1 VKKSYLFVTLYPDSL
16 LGFSKD
22 YHTLTHNICGM
33 RKVYF
38 FSLLLVI
45 GLILSQIVPH
55 LLGDNFEAFKSV
67 TDSLL
72 YISLAFIMINVGREF
87 EINKNQWRSY
97 TVDYLVAMGAAAIPW
112 ILVALYYIFAVAP
125 PELQIWKNIDVWKE
139 TFLLSRYAAP
149 TSAGILFTMLAAAG
163 LSYTWVYK
171 KVQVLAIFDDLDTI
185 LLMIPLQILMIGMR
199 WQMFVILAVA
209 VLLIWLGWKKMNSY
223 GFRHDWKAILF
234 FSVLLFVV
242 FHGIYLIST
251 HFYGKD
257 GGIHIEIL
265 LPAFILGVIMKT
277 DHSVKPD
284 KTELRIADAISYLF
298 MVLVG
303 LSMPLFLGI
312 DFVEVAENSSSHI
325 SHLPMLPWGTIAL
338 HVFIVTIISNL
349 GKLFPLAF
357 YRDRK
362 LGERL
367 AVSIGM
373 FTRGEVGAG
382 VLFIAIGYQMS
393 GVLLIIS
400 VLAMCLN
407 LLFTGF
413 FIGYAKKLAMKSAQ
427 VELAGEA
434 EW

>member
-1 VKKSYLFVTLYPDSL
+1 
-16 LGFSKD
+16 
-22 YHTLTHNICGM
+22 M
-33 RKVYF
+33 RKVYI
-38 FSLLLVI
+38 FSFLLVV

-55 LLGDNFEAFKSV
+55 LLGGYFDTFKSV
-67 TDSLL
+67 TDGLL

-87 EINKNQWRSY
+87 EINKKQWRSY
-97 TVDYLVAMGAAAIPW
+97 TVDYFVAMGAAAFPW
-112 ILVALYYIFAVAP
+112 ILVALYYLFAVAP
-125 PELQIWKNIDVWKE
+125 PELQIWKNGEIWKE

-163 LSYTWVYK
+163 LRYTWVYK

-199 WQMFVILAVA
+199 WQMFVILVVA
-209 VLLIWLGWKKMNSY
+209 ILLIWLGWRKMNSY
-223 GFRHDWKAILF
+223 GFRQDWKAILL
-234 FSVLLFVV
+234 FSILLFVV
-242 FHGIYLIST
+242 IDAIYLVST
-251 HFYGKD
+251 HFYGE
-257 GGIHIEIL
+257 GGSIHIEIL
-265 LPAFILGVIMKT
+265 LPAFILGMIMKA
-277 DHSVKPD
+277 DHSVVPGKA
-284 KTELRIADAISYLF
+284 EVRVANAISNFF
-298 MVLVG
+298 MLLVG

-312 DFVEVAENSSSHI
+312 DFVAAAENSASHI
-325 SHLPMLPWGTIAL
+325 SQIPMLPWGMIAL
-338 HVFIVTIISNL
+338 HVFIVTIISNI

-362 LGERL
+362 LDERL

-382 VLFIAIGYQMS
+382 VLFIAIGYHMS

-413 FIGYAKKLAMKSAQ
+413 FIGYAKKLAMRSAQ
-427 VELAGEA
+427 EQLAEETA
-434 EW
+434 

>member
-1 VKKSYLFVTLYPDSL
+1 
-16 LGFSKD
+16 
-22 YHTLTHNICGM
+22 M

-38 FSLLLVI
+38 FSFLLVI
-45 GLILSQIVPH
+45 GFILSQIVPH
-55 LLGDNFEAFKSV
+55 LLGDHFEAFKSL

-97 TVDYLVAMGAAAIPW
+97 TVDYFVAMGAAAIPW
-112 ILVALYYIFAVAP
+112 ILVALYYIFVVAP
-125 PELQIWKNIDVWKE
+125 QELQIWKNVDVWKE

-149 TSAGILFTMLAAAG
+149 TSAGILFTMLTAAG
-163 LSYTWVYK
+163 LRYTWVYK

-185 LLMIPLQILMIGMR
+185 LLMIPLQIMMIGMR

-234 FSVLLFVV
+234 FSFLLFVV
-242 FHGIYLIST
+242 IHAIYLISK
-251 HFYGKD
+251 HFYGEN
-257 GGIHIEIL
+257 GSIHIEIL

-277 DHSVKPD
+277 DHSVEPA
-284 KTELRIADAISYLF
+284 KTDVRVADAISYLF
-298 MVLVG
+298 MILVG

-312 DFVEVAENSSSHI
+312 DFVAAAENSSSRI
-325 SHLPMLPWGTIAL
+325 SQLPMLPWGAIAF

-362 LGERL
+362 LDERL
-367 AVSIGM
+367 AVSVGM

-393 GVLLIIS
+393 GVFLVIS

-413 FIGYAKKLAMKSAQ
+413 FIGYAKKLAMKTARE
-427 VELAGEA
+427 ELAGVA
-434 EW
+434 E

>member
-1 VKKSYLFVTLYPDSL
+1 
-16 LGFSKD
+16 
-22 YHTLTHNICGM
+22 M
-33 RKVYF
+33 RKVYI
-38 FSLLLVI
+38 FSFLLVL
-45 GLILSQIVPH
+45 GLVLSQILPH
-55 LLGDNFEAFKSV
+55 LLGGNFGVFKSV
-67 TDSLL
+67 TDSML

-87 EINKNQWRSY
+87 EINKKQWRSY
-97 TVDYLVAMGAAAIPW
+97 TVDYFVAMGAAAFPW

-125 PELQIWKNIDVWKE
+125 PELQIWKNGDIWKE

-163 LSYTWVYK
+163 LRYTWVYK

-199 WQMFVILAVA
+199 WQMFVILVVA
-209 VLLIWLGWKKMNSY
+209 VVLIWLGWKKMNSY
-223 GFRHDWKAILF
+223 GFRQDWKAILF

-242 FHGIYLIST
+242 IHAIYLTSK
-251 HFYGKD
+251 HFYGES
-257 GGIHIEIL
+257 GSIHIEIL
-265 LPAFILGVIMKT
+265 LPAFILGMIMRA
-277 DHSVKPD
+277 DHSIEPG
-284 KTELRIADAISYLF
+284 KTELRVSNSISYLF
-298 MVLVG
+298 MMLVG
-303 LSMPLFLGI
+303 LSMPLFLGV
-312 DFVEVAENSSSHI
+312 DFVEVAENSASHI
-325 SHLPMLPWGTIAL
+325 SQIPMLPWGTIAF
-338 HVFIVTIISNL
+338 HVFMVTLISNL

-362 LGERL
+362 MDERL

-382 VLFIAIGYQMS
+382 VLFIAIGYHMS

-427 VELAGEA
+427 EKLAVDEI
-434 EW
+434 

>member
-1 VKKSYLFVTLYPDSL
+1 
-16 LGFSKD
+16 
-22 YHTLTHNICGM
+22 M
-33 RKVYF
+33 RKVYI
-38 FSLLLVI
+38 FSFLLVV

-55 LLGDNFEAFKSV
+55 LLGGYFDTFKSV
-67 TDSLL
+67 TDGLL

-87 EINKNQWRSY
+87 EINKKQWRSY
-97 TVDYLVAMGAAAIPW
+97 TVDYFVAMGAAAFPW
-112 ILVALYYIFAVAP
+112 ILVALYYLFAVAP
-125 PELQIWKNIDVWKE
+125 PELQIWKNGEIWKE

-163 LSYTWVYK
+163 LRYTWVYK

-199 WQMFVILAVA
+199 WQMFVILVVA
-209 VLLIWLGWKKMNSY
+209 ILLIWLGWRKMNSY
-223 GFRHDWKAILF
+223 GFRQDWKAILL
-234 FSVLLFVV
+234 FSILLFVV
-242 FHGIYLIST
+242 IDAIYLVST
-251 HFYGKD
+251 HFYGE
-257 GGIHIEIL
+257 GGSIHIEIL
-265 LPAFILGVIMKT
+265 LPAFILGMIMKA
-277 DHSVKPD
+277 DHSVVPGKA
-284 KTELRIADAISYLF
+284 EVRVANAISYFF
-298 MVLVG
+298 MLLVG

-312 DFVEVAENSSSHI
+312 DFVAAAENSASHI
-325 SHLPMLPWGTIAL
+325 SQIPMLPWGMIAL
-338 HVFIVTIISNL
+338 HVFIVTIISNI

-362 LGERL
+362 LDERL

-382 VLFIAIGYQMS
+382 VLFIAIGYHMS

-413 FIGYAKKLAMKSAQ
+413 FIGYAKKLAMRSAQ
-427 VELAGEA
+427 EQLAEKTA
-434 EW
+434 